1 MGKILI
7 VEDEIIIR
15 QSICRLLSRHG
26 HQVFEAESAEA
37 ALAENTL
44 SDFDL
49 ILTDLRLPGASGTTL
64 IEPAA
69 PRPVLVM
76 TSYASLKSAI
86 EAMKLGAAD
95 YIAKPFDHDEMVKLV
110 TQLLSKPQA
119 RKPALAPETSQQEIP
134 EFIGGSAPMRKLV
147 EKLQWVAPT
156 STSLVITGETGT
168 GKAVMAQTA
177 HVLSGRT
184 GPLICVDCSTLQP
197 NTAAQQ
203 LFGATTL
210 ANTNTTGANAQV
222 RTHIGLIAAADQG
235 TLLFE
240 EIGELDPTIQAMLLR
255 VLETQSITP
264 TGSIHPEKVDI
275 RVIATSQTPLDQ
287 LCAEGQLREDLY
299 YRLLGIPLLLPPLFE
314 RKGDI
319 QRLAE
324 HFLEHFCG
332 LFNKP
337 GLSLSPES
345 LELIERYPWP
355 GNVRELRQA
364 IERGCVL
371 TQGSQLEPEH
381 LFTQEPLLLPRHNR
395 KSSSSTA
402 EEIHNINEDDMSL
415 EEYFQHFVLENQD
428 QMTETELA
436 QKLGISRKTLWERRQ
451 KLGIPRKKPGS
462 A

>member
-15 QSICRLLSRHG
+15 QSICRLLSRNG
-26 HQVFEAESAEA
+26 HDVFEAESAEA
-37 ALAENTL
+37 ALADYTL
-44 SDFDL
+44 TDFDL
-49 ILTDLRLPGASGTTL
+49 ILSDLRLPGASGTTL
-64 IEPAA
+64 IAPAA
-69 PRPVLVM
+69 PKPVLVM

-86 EAMKLGAAD
+86 EAMKLGAAE
-95 YIAKPFDHDEMVKLV
+95 YIAKPFDHDEMIKLV
-110 TQLLSKPQA
+110 NQLLSAPPPPKRALPPQH
-119 RKPALAPETSQQEIP
+119 TQQEMP
-134 EFIGGSAPMRKLV
+134 EFIGGSAPMRALV
-147 EKLQWVAPT
+147 EKLQLVAPT
-156 STSLVITGETGT
+156 TTSLVIIGETGT

-177 HVLSGRT
+177 HVLSGRS

-197 NTAAQQ
+197 ESAAKQ
-203 LFGATTL
+203 LFGTATNSSDT
-210 ANTNTTGANAQV
+210 AHVNTAQ
-222 RTHIGLIAAADQG
+222 IGLIAAADQG

-240 EIGELDPTIQAMLLR
+240 EIGELNPTIQAMLLR

-264 TGSIHPEKVDI
+264 MDSIHAEKVDI

-299 YRLLGIPLLLPPLFE
+299 YRLLGIPLILPPLFE

-324 HFLEHFCG
+324 HFLQHFSK
-332 LFNKP
+332 LFDKP
-337 GLSLSPES
+337 GLALSQES
-345 LELIERYPWP
+345 QELIERYPWP
-355 GNVRELRQA
+355 GNVRELRQS

-371 TQGSQLEPEH
+371 TQDAQLAPDH

-395 KSSSSTA
+395 KASSDTSSDAT
-402 EEIHNINEDDMSL
+402 NINEEDMSL
-415 EEYFQHFVLENQD
+415 EEYFQHFVRENQD

-451 KLGIPRKKPGS
+451 KLGIPRKKSGTP
-462 A
+462 

>member
-26 HQVFEAESAEA
+26 HDVFEAESAED
-37 ALAENTL
+37 ALAQYTL
-44 SDFDL
+44 THFDL
-49 ILTDLRLPGASGTTL
+49 ILSDLRLPGASGTTL

-69 PRPVLVM
+69 PKPVLVM

-86 EAMKLGAAD
+86 EAMKLGAAE
-95 YIAKPFDHDEMVKLV
+95 YIAKPFDHDEMIKLV
-110 TQLLSKPQA
+110 NQLLQA
-119 RKPALAPETSQQEIP
+119 PPRPKRALSPGPTQQEMP

-156 STSLVITGETGT
+156 TTSLVIIGETGT

-177 HVLSGRT
+177 HVLSGRS

-197 NTAAQQ
+197 ETAAKQ
-203 LFGATTL
+203 LFGTTTPAE
-210 ANTNTTGANAQV
+210 ANPRSTSFNTGQ
-222 RTHIGLIAAADQG
+222 IGLIAAADQG

-240 EIGELDPTIQAMLLR
+240 EIGELNPTIQAMLLR

-264 TGSIHPEKVDI
+264 MDSIHPEQVDI

-324 HFLEHFCG
+324 HFLAHFSQQ
-332 LFNKP
+332 FNKP
-337 GLSLSPES
+337 GLSLSQKS

-371 TQGSQLEPEH
+371 TQSSQLEPDH
-381 LFTQEPLLLPRHNR
+381 LFTQEPLLLPRHSR
-395 KSSSSTA
+395 KASAETA
-402 EEIHNINEDDMSL
+402 SDTTNAHEEDMSL
-415 EEYFQHFVLENQD
+415 EEYFQHFVRENED

-451 KLGIPRKKPGS
+451 KLGIPRKKSNP
-462 A
+462 

>member
-15 QSICRLLSRHG
+15 QSLCRLLTRHG
-26 HQVFEAESAEA
+26 HTVLEADSTET
-37 ALAENTL
+37 ALEQFTL
-44 SDFDL
+44 TQFDL
-49 ILTDLRLPGASGTTL
+49 ILTDLRLPGESGTAL
-64 IEPAA
+64 IAPAA
-69 PRPVLVM
+69 PKPVLVM

-95 YIAKPFDHDEMVKLV
+95 YIAKPFDHDEMIKLV
-110 TQLLSKPQA
+110 AQLLEAPLPSKLEP
-119 RKPALAPETSQQEIP
+119 KPTESQQEIP
-134 EFIGGSAPMRKLV
+134 EFIGGSTPMRELV

-156 STSLVITGETGT
+156 STSLVILGETGT

-177 HVLSGRT
+177 HVLSGRP

-197 NTAAQQ
+197 ETAAKQ
-203 LFGATTL
+203 LFG
-210 ANTNTTGANAQV
+210 
-222 RTHIGLIAAADQG
+222 THSKSDQNRQLGLIAAADQG

-264 TGSIHPEKVDI
+264 TESIAPEKVDI

-299 YRLLGIPLLLPPLFE
+299 YRLLGIPIILPPLYE

-319 QRLAE
+319 KRLAE
-324 HFLEHFCG
+324 HFLNHFG
-332 LFNKP
+332 SVLKKP
-337 GLSLSPES
+337 NLQLSTQT
-345 LELIERYPWP
+345 LEVIERYPWP

-371 TQGSQLEPEH
+371 TRNEEIQPDH
-381 LFTQEPLLLPRHNR
+381 LFTQEPLVLPRHSR
-395 KSSSSTA
+395 KPISDA
-402 EEIHNINEDDMSL
+402 YADNGAAGEEDMSL

-451 KLGIPRKKPGS
+451 KLGIPRKK
-462 A
+462 